1 MDGARRILTWLLAG
15 SMLLP
20 SGCFWQSKNSFQSC
34 APAGAYEQVASEIEY
49 PTESACTAMNADE
62 SLSSPHPWTIDT
74 QGTPE
79 YWDISIEEA
88 IQLALANSKVM
99 RDLGGAVVR
108 APATQRTTLD
118 PAIAETD
125 PRFGIEAAL
134 SEFDAQWLTSTF
146 WERNDRAV
154 NNVFFGGGTREL
166 QQDVGVFQTAITKR
180 AVTGSRFTIR
190 HNVDYDANNAPGN
203 RFFSAWNANVEAE
216 IRHPFLQGSGVQFNR
231 VAGLDSTPGVYDG
244 VLIARLNADV
254 ALTDFEI
261 AVRDLVSNV
270 ENAYWDLYFGYRV
283 LDAKVKARDAALDTW
298 RATHARY
305 ESGQVGGEA
314 HNEAQAREQFFR
326 FQQDTQNA
334 LSGEPYEST
343 RNWNGQPSGS
353 FRPTGGVLMAERRL
367 RLLMGLPPSD
377 VSASGACKL
386 LRPTDE
392 PLLAKINFDWCQVTE
407 EASTRR
413 AELRRQKWQI
423 RRRELELMAS
433 KNYLLPRL
441 DGVGRYRWRGF
452 GDDLFPIGAV
462 PKSPDE
468 QFDGAYS
475 NLTGGEFQEW
485 QLGFELTV
493 PIGFRQ
499 AHVAARNA
507 ELLLARE
514 RALLQDQQREVI
526 HEAADA
532 IAEMD
537 RAYTVMQTSYN
548 RLDATKDQLASVKAK
563 YEEGKGDVPLDL
575 YLESQRRVVEAET
588 EFYLN
593 RARYVLAAKNVH
605 FVKGTLLDYDGIF
618 LAEGPWPGEAY
629 HDAAKREASRSQ
641 PRPLNYASSKAPVVS
656 KGAFDQNLSD
666 GEPMEAMEATAT
678 DPFKDDELPLN
689 SPMDGS
695 PMHGPT
701 LDLNEEPL
709 PAPAAEATDLP
720 MSAAP
725 GKGIP
730 VRAVPNRGMHLS
742 AASEIMQPQ
751 SVDPWAGVPVKSVD
765 VVVAD
770 EDHAAGGVAPAIY
783 QGPKP
788 TPVEAPKTQSVPP
801 TTRRLPPSIS
811 R

>member
-1 MDGARRILTWLLAG
+1 MDGARKILTWLLAG
-15 SMLLP
+15 LMLLP
-20 SGCFWQSKNSFQSC
+20 SGCLWQSKNKFEAC
-34 APAGAYEQVASEIEY
+34 VPAGAYESVASEIEY
-49 PTESACTAMNADE
+49 PCESACTEMSADE
-62 SLSSPHPWTIDT
+62 SLASPHPWTIAT
-74 QGTPE
+74 EGTPE

-134 SEFDAQWLTSTF
+134 SDFDAQWLTSTF
-146 WERNDRAV
+146 WERNDRAL
-154 NNVFFGGGTREL
+154 NNEFFGGGTRLL

-283 LDAKVKARDAALDTW
+283 LDARVKARDTALDTW
-298 RATHARY
+298 RATRARF
-305 ESGQVGGEA
+305 EAGRAGGEA
-314 HNEAQAREQFFR
+314 YNEAQAREQFFR

-377 VSASGACKL
+377 CKL

-392 PLLAKINFDWCQVTE
+392 PILAKIDFDWCQVTS
-407 EASTRR
+407 EATTRR

-433 KNYLLPRL
+433 KNFLLPRL

-452 GDDLFPIGAV
+452 GDDLFPIGAA
-462 PKSPDE
+462 PPPPDT

-475 NLTGGEFQEW
+475 NLTGGDFQEW
-485 QLGFELTV
+485 QLGFELSV

-514 RALLQDQQREVI
+514 RAILQDQQREVI

-548 RLDATKDQLASVKAK
+548 RLVATKDQLESVKAR
-563 YEEGKGDVPLDL
+563 YESEKSDVPLDL
-575 YLESQRRVVEAET
+575 YLESQRRMVDGET
-588 EFYLN
+588 EYFLN

-605 FVKGTLLDYDGIF
+605 FVKGTLLDYDGVF
-618 LAEGPWPGEAY
+618 LAEGPWPGKAY
-629 HDAAKREASRSQ
+629 HDAAKRDATRSQ

-656 KGAFDQNLSD
+656 KGPFDQHPQGCAPIEPAGSMLSD
-666 GEPMEAMEATAT
+666 PFSDDEMPVMPPANGGPMGEPA
-678 DPFKDDELPLN
+678 PQ
-689 SPMDGS
+689 MDS
-695 PMHGPT
+695 
-701 LDLNEEPL
+701 EPL
-709 PAPAAEATDLP
+709 PPPRAEATDLP
-720 MSAAP
+720 LPLVAAP
-725 GKGIP
+725 ISP
-730 VRAVPNRGMHLS
+730 VPKSTLPPQLVPSQSISPTAGRMPASAVVATDQND
-742 AASEIMQPQ
+742 AASG
-751 SVDPWAGVPVKSVD
+751 A
-765 VVVAD
+765 
-770 EDHAAGGVAPAIY
+770 APAIPVNRE
-783 QGPKP
+783 QP
-788 TPVEAPKTQSVPP
+788 TVAEAPKGSGASP
-801 TTRRLPPSIS
+801 TTRKLPPSITW
-811 R
+811 